1 MVIYNKYNLLYEQ
14 LFLDGMGFKVF
25 SLRLLHKKK
34 IYIYIYIYF
43 IHFFENTE
51 QEERKNI
58 FYSLVFSLS
67 VLRFS
72 STSDSLCPHTSIPP
86 LRIDLEDR
94 TVQIADL

>member
-1 MVIYNKYNLLYEQ
+1 MEWV
-14 LFLDGMGFKVF
+14 FKVF

-34 IYIYIYIYF
+34 YIFSYIFLRIQNKRKEGIF
-43 IHFFENTE
+43 LFFG
-51 QEERKNI
+51 
-58 FYSLVFSLS
+58 FSLS

>member
-1 MVIYNKYNLLYEQ
+1 
-14 LFLDGMGFKVF
+14 MGFKVF
-25 SLRLLHKKK
+25 SLRLLHT
-34 IYIYIYIYF
+34 Y
-43 IHFFENTE
+43 FENTE

-58 FYSLVFSLS
+58 SILCFSLS

-94 TVQIADL
+94 MVQIADL

>member
-1 MVIYNKYNLLYEQ
+1 
-14 LFLDGMGFKVF
+14 MGFKVF
-25 SLRLLHKKK
+25 SLRLLHKKFF
-34 IYIYIYIYF
+34 F
-43 IHFFENTE
+43 IHIFENTE
-51 QEERKNI
+51 QEEKKEY

>member
-1 MVIYNKYNLLYEQ
+1 
-14 LFLDGMGFKVF
+14 MGFKVF
-25 SLRLLHKKK
+25 SLRLLHT
-34 IYIYIYIYF
+34 
-43 IHFFENTE
+43 FFENTE

-58 FYSLVFSLS
+58 SILCFSLS

>member
-1 MVIYNKYNLLYEQ
+1 MEWV
-14 LFLDGMGFKVF
+14 FKVF
-25 SLRLLHKKK
+25 SLRLLYKK
-34 IYIYIYIYF
+34 YFF
-43 IHFFENTE
+43 IHIFENI
-51 QEERKNI
+51 QNKRKERI
-58 FYSLVFSLS
+58 FLFFGFSLS

>member
-1 MVIYNKYNLLYEQ
+1 
-14 LFLDGMGFKVF
+14 MGFKVF
-25 SLRLLHKKK
+25 SLRLLHTN
-34 IYIYIYIYF
+34 IFFHTY
-43 IHFFENTE
+43 FENTE
-51 QEERKNI
+51 QEKRKNI
-58 FYSLVFSLS
+58 SILWFFFSLS

>member
-1 MVIYNKYNLLYEQ
+1 
-14 LFLDGMGFKVF
+14 MGFKVF
-25 SLRLLHKKK
+25 SLRLLKKK
-34 IYIYIYIYF
+34 KYFSYIFLRIQ
-43 IHFFENTE
+43 NK
-51 QEERKNI
+51 RKKKNFSI
-58 FYSLVFSLS
+58 LCFSLS

>member
-1 MVIYNKYNLLYEQ
+1 MS
-14 LFLDGMGFKVF
+14 FKVF
-25 SLRLLHKKK
+25 SLRLLHT
-34 IYIYIYIYF
+34 
-43 IHFFENTE
+43 FFENTE

-58 FYSLVFSLS
+58 SILCFSLS

>member
-1 MVIYNKYNLLYEQ
+1 
-14 LFLDGMGFKVF
+14 MGFKVF
-25 SLRLLHKKK
+25 SLRLLQT
-34 IYIYIYIYF
+34 Y
-43 IHFFENTE
+43 FENTE

-58 FYSLVFSLS
+58 SILCFSLS

>member
-1 MVIYNKYNLLYEQ
+1 
-14 LFLDGMGFKVF
+14 MGFKFF
-25 SLRLLHKKK
+25 SLRLLHKN
-34 IYIYIYIYF
+34 IFHTY
-43 IHFFENTE
+43 FENTE
-51 QEERKNI
+51 QEKRKNI
-58 FYSLVFSLS
+58 SILCFSLS

>member
-1 MVIYNKYNLLYEQ
+1 MNSYSLMEWV
-14 LFLDGMGFKVF
+14 FKVF
-25 SLRLLHKKK
+25 SLRLLKKK
-34 IYIYIYIYF
+34 NI
-43 IHFFENTE
+43 FENTE

-58 FYSLVFSLS
+58 SILCFSLS

>member
-1 MVIYNKYNLLYEQ
+1 
-14 LFLDGMGFKVF
+14 MGFKVF
-25 SLRLLHKKK
+25 SLRLL
-34 IYIYIYIYF
+34 YIYIY
-43 IHFFENTE
+43 FENTE
-51 QEERKNI
+51 QEKRKNI
-58 FYSLVFSLS
+58 SILCFSLS

>member
-1 MVIYNKYNLLYEQ
+1 
-14 LFLDGMGFKVF
+14 MGFKVF
-25 SLRLLHKKK
+25 SLRLLHT
-34 IYIYIYIYF
+34 Y
-43 IHFFENTE
+43 FENTE

-58 FYSLVFSLS
+58 SILCFSLS

-94 TVQIADL
+94 TVQIDDL